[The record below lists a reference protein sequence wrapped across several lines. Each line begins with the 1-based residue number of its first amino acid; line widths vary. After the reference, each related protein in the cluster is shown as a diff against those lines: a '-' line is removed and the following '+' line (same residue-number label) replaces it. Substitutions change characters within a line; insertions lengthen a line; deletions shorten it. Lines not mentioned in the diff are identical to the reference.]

1 MKKIVYLLLACVVV
15 FPFPVLNYDQEP
27 NYNKYVYYGAGV
39 VVFCYLLL
47 KVATWLKDK
56 IELNK
61 LEKEET
67 QRMLEKIPVSDLTP
81 RQREIFEKINTA
93 VKNNDFQTLKEM
105 VKTVNFSTEDQQ
117 IIEQAFEKVKNK
129 EELSP
134 EEKELFD
141 RAVVKPLLKIH
152 DKIIPEKKNLSDN
165 NQEKSKQVSQDDST
179 NYNENL
185 NSLKEI
191 VIDSQD
197 TMKSEEK
204 SDLSSDSIDILPK
217 NTIDQEPD
225 GSDTEETGEG

>member
-1 MKKIVYLLLACVVV
+1 M
-15 FPFPVLNYDQEP
+15 NYDQEP